1 MLKAAGL
8 SGGFFYDLSC
18 MKKVSVITFLLLGL
32 QVNAAR
38 VDTVAIYS
46 KKMQRSLKTVV
57 VLPEGYGASSKKFPV
72 VYLLHGAFGS
82 YSNWIQ
88 KVPHIQ
94 ELADRYQLLIVC
106 PDGGYTS
113 WYFDS
118 PVDKN
123 YQFETFV
130 AQEVPAYIDAHY
142 ATIAAR
148 RGRVITGLSMGGHGS
163 FFVAFRHPAIF
174 SACGSMSGAF
184 NILENKTKY
193 DLISRLGDTLTNRQY
208 WENWCIPDMIDQCP
222 QDSLAIIF
230 DCGTDDGFIQTNRRV
245 HRLLLEHRIAHDYI
259 ERPGKHDWQYWGN
272 AIDYQFM
279 FFRKHFDRVLG
290 LPAS

>member
-1 MLKAAGL
+1 
-8 SGGFFYDLSC
+8 
-18 MKKVSVITFLLLGL
+18 MKQLCFAIVLLVTT
-32 QVNAAR
+32 QAMAAR
-38 VDTVAIYS
+38 VDTIAIYS
-46 KKMQRSLKTVV
+46 NKMQRSLKTVV
-57 VLPEGYGASSKKFPV
+57 ILPDGYGMAGKSFPV

-94 ELADRYQLLIVC
+94 ELADRYQVMIVC

-118 PVDKN
+118 PVDKT

-130 AQEVPAYIDAHY
+130 AREVPAYVDAHY
-142 ATIAAR
+142 ATIADR
-148 RGRVITGLSMGGHGS
+148 KGRAITGLSMGGHGS
-163 FFVAFRHPAIF
+163 FFIAFRHADMF

-193 DLISRLGDTLTNRQY
+193 DLIKRLGDTITNRQY
-208 WENWCIPDMIDQCP
+208 WEKWCIPDMTDQCP
-222 QDSLAIIF
+222 KDSLSIIF
-230 DCGTDDGFIQTNRRV
+230 DCGTEDGFIQTNRSV
-245 HRLLLEHRIAHDYI
+245 HRQLLERKIAHDYI

-272 AIDYQFM
+272 AIDYQFL
-279 FFRKHFDRVLG
+279 FLKKHFDRMSAV
-290 LPAS
+290 PAT